1 MHKQQRARHVF
12 PLTQPPRSIVKRVEV
27 GRSKEK
33 NPQGPHSVL
42 SRRQSLPPP
51 CSNASFPRRPSWT
64 QPARSHFSPPRKPP
78 TTHNHGPATAFNV
91 SISQQVK
98 VVQFVVVRH
107 HGPLDLGAIHP
118 RQEILLAPGHKEGRV
133 GDNCGKDEG
142 KRKVTLT
149 EEEGQGAG
157 REAQPGGWQGEPA
170 RATQRQPGPPP
181 PLPFPVAASAPA
193 KDLPTPTISPQP
205 LIGPLSP
212 SLSSSSPASTPH
224 FPLPV
229 GPTRTWP
236 CSMKVTASF
245 NVSAI
250 FIRTITTG
258 KRRRQK
264 AEAARVSHWLKDF
277 FVGIKPML

>member
-1 MHKQQRARHVF
+1 MDTFFKYLLSRLTQFMHKQQRARHVF
-12 PLTQPPRSIVKRVEV
+12 PLPQPPRSIVKRVEV
-27 GRSKEK
+27 GRYKEK

-133 GDNCGKDEG
+133 GDNCGK
-142 KRKVTLT
+142 
-149 EEEGQGAG
+149 AG
-157 REAQPGGWQGEPA
+157 RMRE
-170 RATQRQPGPPP
+170 R
-181 PLPFPVAASAPA
+181 
-193 KDLPTPTISPQP
+193 
-205 LIGPLSP
+205 
-212 SLSSSSPASTPH
+212 
-224 FPLPV
+224 
-229 GPTRTWP
+229 
-236 CSMKVTASF
+236 
-245 NVSAI
+245 
-250 FIRTITTG
+250 G
-258 KRRRQK
+258 K
-264 AEAARVSHWLKDF
+264 
-277 FVGIKPML
+277 